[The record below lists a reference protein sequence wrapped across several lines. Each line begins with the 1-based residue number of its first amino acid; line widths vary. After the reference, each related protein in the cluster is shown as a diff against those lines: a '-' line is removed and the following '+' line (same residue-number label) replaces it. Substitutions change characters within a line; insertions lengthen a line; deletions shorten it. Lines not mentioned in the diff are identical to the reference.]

1 MYFGI
6 VNNGYATSFFTPTI
20 LKQLGWTSIHAQ
32 IMSIPIY
39 IVACVAAL
47 ITAILSDYFRHRYA
61 FAILGLLI
69 ATVGYALLLCQQ
81 SVPVSVRYL
90 AIYLITS
97 GGYITQPIVIVWLM
111 NNLSGH
117 YKRSVGAAMQIGIGN
132 LGGIVASNIFV
143 TDEAPTYPVGFGT
156 SLGLLWLCGT
166 ACTAFLLGLRAE
178 NRKRDGGARN
188 ERLALPFE
196 ELQNL
201 GDAHPRFRF
210 VY

>member
-6 VNNGYATSFFTPTI
+6 VNNGYATSFFAPTI

-32 IMSIPIY
+32 VMLIPIY
-39 IVACVAAL
+39 LVACLVAL
-47 ITAILSDYFRHRYA
+47 VTAVLSDYFRHRYT

-69 ATVGYALLLCQQ
+69 ATVGYTLLLCQQ
-81 SVPVSVRYL
+81 SVSVSARYL
-90 AIYLITS
+90 AVYLITS
-97 GGYITQPIVIVWLM
+97 GGYMTQPVVIVWLM

-132 LGGIVASNIFV
+132 LGGIVASNIFL

-156 SLGLLWLCGT
+156 SLGLLWLCGI
-166 ACTAFLLGLRAE
+166 ACTGFLFGLRAE
-178 NRKRDGGARN
+178 NHKRDAGARD

>member
-1 MYFGI
+1 
-6 VNNGYATSFFTPTI
+6 
-20 LKQLGWTSIHAQ
+20 
-32 IMSIPIY
+32 MSIPIY
-39 IVACVAAL
+39 LVACVAAL

-81 SVPVSVRYL
+81 SVPVSVRYF

-97 GGYITQPIVIVWLM
+97 GGYITQPVVIVWLM
-111 NNLSGH
+111 NNLRGH

-132 LGGIVASNIFV
+132 LGGIVASNIFL

-156 SLGLLWLCGT
+156 SLGLLWLCGL
-166 ACTAFLLGLRAE
+166 ACTGFLLGLRAE
-178 NRKRDGGARN
+178 NRKRDGGARD